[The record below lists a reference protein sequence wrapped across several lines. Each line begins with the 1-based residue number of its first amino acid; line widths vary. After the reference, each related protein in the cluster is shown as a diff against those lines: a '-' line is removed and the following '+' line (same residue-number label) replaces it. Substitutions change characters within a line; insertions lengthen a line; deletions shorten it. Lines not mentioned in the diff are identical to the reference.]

1 MAARADSVG
10 QADECTLCKRKDS
23 MNFRWFISRTVRD
36 ATHMHKHVWKLLN
49 AQRDLL
55 SAEAIQ
61 NVQKSMDELRAAS
74 RSAVAASAIKE
85 KMKGLEDVANKWLKP
100 YPNPGLRENVEVLL
114 VAIAVAMG
122 IRTFIAQ
129 PFKIPTG
136 SMQPTLYGVTSV
148 PDYSKPGPPAEDPAL
163 APGFEIPN
171 SWVTEM
177 FLYWYRGIRFHHVV
191 AKADGPLDPGNL
203 DVPKRFLLFNR
214 SQDFSIG
221 GVPHSVSFPPDKLL
235 ERAGLISRGVLSH
248 RVFKAGEDVIRMK
261 TISGDHLFVDR
272 ITYNFRRPRRGEII
286 VFDTTGITAMPS
298 EQQGQ
303 YYIKR
308 LVALGG
314 ERVRIG
320 NDRHLI
326 IDGERLD
333 ASTPHFEKIYSF
345 TNSSAADSQFSGHV
359 NDVTAR
365 ESGHGFGLAPNFSDE
380 NKEFT
385 VPPGHCLVMGDNTL
399 NSYDSR
405 GWGSFP
411 RDNVI
416 GRSWFVYWP
425 IGRQDGR
432 ESRWGW
438 GKR

>member
-1 MAARADSVG
+1 
-10 QADECTLCKRKDS
+10 
-23 MNFRWFISRTVRD
+23 MNFRWFTSRTVRD
-36 ATHMHKHVWKLLN
+36 ATHMRKHVWKLLN
-49 AQRDLL
+49 AQRDIL
-55 SAEAIQ
+55 SADAIQ
-61 NVQKSMDELRAAS
+61 NVQKSMDDLRAAT
-74 RSAVAASAIKE
+74 RSGVGKEALKE
-85 KMKGLEDVANKWLKP
+85 KMKGLEVAANKWLKP
-100 YPNPGLRENVEVLL
+100 YPNAGLRENVEVLL

-148 PDYSKPGPPAEDPAL
+148 PDYSKAALPSEDPAL
-163 APGFEIPN
+163 APGFEIPK
-171 SWVTEM
+171 SWLSQM
-177 FLYWYRGIRFHHVV
+177 FQYWFRGIRYHHVV
-191 AKADGPLDPGNL
+191 AKADGPLDANTI
-203 DVPKRFLLFNR
+203 DVPSKFLLFNW
-214 SQDFSIG
+214 SQEFFIN
-221 GVPHSVSFPPDKLL
+221 GVGHSVSFPPDKLL
-235 ERAGLISRGVLSH
+235 ERAGLMPGGLLEH
-248 RVFKAGEDVIRMK
+248 RVFKKGEDVIRMK

-286 VFDTTGITAMPS
+286 VFDTTGITAMPPG
-298 EQQGQ
+298 QQGQ

-320 NDRHLI
+320 NDRHVI

-333 ASTPHFEKIYSF
+333 ASTPHFEKVYSF
-345 TNSSAADSQFSGHV
+345 TNAHPVDSQFSGHL
-359 NDVTAR
+359 NDFVAR
-365 ESGHGFGLAPNFSDE
+365 QSGQGGCVFFPDE
-380 NKEFT
+380 NAEFT
-385 VPPGHCLVMGDNTL
+385 VPHGHCLVMGDNTL

-411 RDNVI
+411 RENVI

>member
-1 MAARADSVG
+1 
-10 QADECTLCKRKDS
+10 
-23 MNFRWFISRTVRD
+23 MNLRWFVSPTVRD
-36 ATHMHKHVWKLLN
+36 ATHMRKHVWKLLN
-49 AQRDLL
+49 AQRDIL
-55 SAEAIQ
+55 SAEAVQ
-61 NVQKSMDELRAAS
+61 NVQKPMDDLHAAT
-74 RSAVAASAIKE
+74 RSAVE
-85 KMKGLEDVANKWLKP
+85 NGVLQDKMKGLEVAANKWLKA
-100 YPNPGLRENVEVLL
+100 YPNAGLRENVEVLL

-148 PDYSKPGPPAEDPAL
+148 PDYSKPGLPSEDPAL
-163 APGFEIPN
+163 VPDFEIPK
-171 SWVTEM
+171 SWITRTCQ
-177 FLYWYRGIRFHHVV
+177 YWFRGIRYHHVV
-191 AKADGPLDPGNL
+191 AKADGTLHPETV

-214 SQDFSIG
+214 SQDFFIG
-221 GVPHSVSFPPDKLL
+221 GVPHTVSFPPDKLL
-235 ERAGLISRGVLSH
+235 ERAGLLPGGVASP

-261 TISGDHLFVDR
+261 CISGDHLFVDR
-272 ITYNFRRPRRGEII
+272 ITYNFRRPKRGEII
-286 VFDTTGITAMPS
+286 VFDTTGIAAMPPG
-298 EQQGQ
+298 QQGQ

-320 NDRHLI
+320 NDRHLV

-333 ASTPHFEKIYSF
+333 ASTPHFEKVYSF
-345 TNSSAADSQFSGHV
+345 TNEVPVDSQFSGHL
-359 NDVTAR
+359 NEHMA
-365 ESGHGFGLAPNFSDE
+365 EKYGHRSLAPNFHYK
-380 NKEFT
+380 NTEF
-385 VPPGHCLVMGDNTL
+385 PMPNNHCLVMGDNTV

-405 GWGSFP
+405 AWGSFP

>member
-1 MAARADSVG
+1 
-10 QADECTLCKRKDS
+10 

-36 ATHMHKHVWKLLN
+36 ATHMRKHVWKLLN
-49 AQRDLL
+49 AQRDIL
-55 SAEAIQ
+55 SADAIQ
-61 NVQKSMDELRAAS
+61 NVQKSMDDLRAAT
-74 RSAVAASAIKE
+74 RSGVGNEVLKE
-85 KMKGLEDVANKWLKP
+85 RMKGLEVTANKWLKP
-100 YPNPGLRENVEVLL
+100 YPNAGLRENVEVLL

-148 PDYSKPGPPAEDPAL
+148 PDYSKAALPSEDPAL
-163 APGFEIPN
+163 APDFEIPN
-171 SWVTEM
+171 SWIRQM
-177 FLYWYRGIRFHHVV
+177 FQYWFRGIRYHHVV
-191 AKADGPLDPGNL
+191 AKADGPLDANTI
-203 DVPKRFLLFNR
+203 DVPRKLLLFNW
-214 SQDFSIG
+214 SQEFFIG
-221 GVPHSVSFPPDKLL
+221 GQRHTVSFPPDKLL
-235 ERAGLISRGVLSH
+235 ERAGLMPGGPLEH
-248 RVFKAGEDVIRMK
+248 RVFKKGDDVIRMK
-261 TISGDHLFVDR
+261 TISGGHLFVDR
-272 ITYNFRRPRRGEII
+272 ITYNFGRPRRGEII
-286 VFDTTGITAMPS
+286 VFDTTGITAMPPG
-298 EQQGQ
+298 QQGQ

-308 LVALGG
+308 LVVLGG

-333 ASTPHFEKIYSF
+333 ASTPHFEKVYSF
-345 TNSSAADSQFSGHV
+345 TNAHAVDSQYSGHL
-359 NDVTAR
+359 NDFTAR
-365 ESGHGFGLAPNFSDE
+365 QSGQGAFVYFPDE
-380 NKEFT
+380 HAEFT
-385 VPPGHCLVMGDNTL
+385 VPHGHCLVMGVNTL

-411 RDNVI
+411 QENVI

-425 IGRQDGR
+425 IGRQEGR